1 MNLIEHDNLVDI
13 RDNYVSLVADE
24 IESRIAGANK
34 LISLFR
40 RSQSILLEDVENKYK
55 RFNRAV
61 KAISNNSKLKATD
74 TEELLSLLESE
85 RNKVSSTRLNDVS
98 SDLSLFTRDKIE
110 EILISHPEDQKL
122 LNKEWI
128 NKLNCDKNDE
138 LLNFLFDYSGFYKNF
153 IVSIAKSLDIKVCPY
168 CNRNYITHVE
178 NKTEKKLI
186 GPTFDH
192 FFSQK
197 DHPIL
202 AVSFYNLVPSCT
214 PCNSSLKHDKEFDY
228 ETQLHPYFNSIE
240 GLASFDFDLD
250 TDEKKSSIR
259 FKPVIKYSKTI
270 TRKERKLLDG
280 DSGPKKNGT
289 LNIFEIHKIYED
301 HFDIVEEV
309 HEKFDVNS
317 PHHLDSIAGIVKKFG
332 SSEKEFYRFH
342 FGNYFEESKLNSRPL
357 SRLTRDIYRKMSE
370 IAPLYPKD

>member
-1 MNLIEHDNLVDI
+1 
-13 RDNYVSLVADE
+13 VSLVADE
-24 IESRIAGANK
+24 IETRIAEAEK
-34 LISLFR
+34 LIDLFNR
-40 RSQSILLEDVENKYK
+40 RKVISAKDVKNNFYK
-55 RFNRAV
+55 FNRAV
-61 KAISNNSKLKATD
+61 KAISNNSKLTAVD
-74 TEELLSLLESE
+74 TEKLVTVLEQE
-85 RNKVSSTRLNDVS
+85 RKSIPSTMLRDVS

-110 EILISHPEDQKL
+110 EILISHPKDQKL
-122 LNKEWI
+122 LNKEWLD
-128 NKLNCDKNDE
+128 NLNCDKKDE
-138 LLNFLFDYSGFYKNF
+138 LLNFLFDYSGFYKGF
-153 IVSIAKSLDIKVCPY
+153 IESIAKSLDIKVCPY
-168 CNRNYITHVE
+168 CNRNFITHVE

-214 PCNSSLKHDKEFDY
+214 PCNSSLKHDKEFDF

-250 TDEKKSSIR
+250 TDEKKSAIR
-259 FKPVIKYSKTI
+259 FKPVIKYSKAI
-270 TRKERKLLDG
+270 TRKQRELLDG

-301 HFDIVEEV
+301 HYDIVEEV
-309 HEKFDVNS
+309 HEKFDINS
-317 PHHLDSIAGIVKKFG
+317 PHHLSSIAQIVKDVG
-332 SSEKEFYRFH
+332 SSEDEFYRFH
-342 FGNYFEESKLNSRPL
+342 FGNYFEDSKLNSRPL
-357 SRLTRDIYRKMSE
+357 SRLTRDIYRKMAE